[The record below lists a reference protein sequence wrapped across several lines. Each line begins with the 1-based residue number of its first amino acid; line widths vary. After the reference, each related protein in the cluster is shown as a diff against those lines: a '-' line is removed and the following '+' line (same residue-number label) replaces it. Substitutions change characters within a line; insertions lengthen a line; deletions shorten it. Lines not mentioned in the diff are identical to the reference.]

1 MFVSVDTDSGLIST
15 WFGFSFTKEEM
26 GPNNDVFFATI
37 NLFYNGFLKS
47 KTVDMSLMMQH
58 VYDNTKLEN
67 FVIKTIEFRNKE
79 ELKVLDPNRTKFN
92 TEEANQRVGNGLA
105 KAKEFA
111 KKVKEEIQ
119 AGKIVVR
126 YKYTDPFN

>member
-1 MFVSVDTDSGLIST
+1 
-15 WFGFSFTKEEM
+15 
-26 GPNNDVFFATI
+26 
-37 NLFYNGFLKS
+37 
-47 KTVDMSLMMQH
+47 MQH

-79 ELKVLDPNRTKFN
+79 ELKVLDEACDYVIAFDPNRTKFN